1 MPRVKIVEKENEVQE
16 TPTIP
21 PTVVVDTT
29 APKVVKRK
37 KDPVKGIMK
46 MIDKNMCDIEDL
58 SSDGKVLKALSDA
71 YKTKNT
77 PKKTDTKK
85 TETKRTPRFE
95 KGSEE
100 AKEYMRKIRSSK
112 NSETIKK

>member
-1 MPRVKIVEKENEVQE
+1 MPQE
-16 TPTIP
+16 TQTPPTIN
-21 PTVVVDTT
+21 VDTT
-29 APKVVKRK
+29 TTAAPKVVKRK

-58 SSDGKVLKALSDA
+58 SSEGKVLKALYDA

-77 PKKTDTKK
+77 PKKTDAKK